1 MNRYE
6 TLIFPDSDIF
16 REKRYPLL
24 LFFTPLH
31 FLQLVEPGDGG
42 NSGINHESDIFL
54 QHGLCQAHTPAPLG
68 ENRLQFLR
76 LIDDI
81 RNRKE
86 YYVAQLRA
94 MTLDSKTEFTSTKNT
109 DQKHGI
115 VSSLLQEFGLAHQTD
130 ETNLELWQARL
141 VLAIGEMLDSDED
154 ALHEQLSE
162 QLAFFTEE
170 EIAVIRS
177 LQDAKGAKEEDIFS
191 ELKNIKEKLGKPRLS
206 DTRKRFN
213 AWLRL
218 LKNQPLPSVKVWLA
232 STRDSADQIF
242 ERYES
247 INNSSA
253 IPLLKL
259 AIPANIDASG
269 KYGIQKVEEFQK
281 ATTSIHKGLVADFER
296 IVKTVP
302 YLRDSHQSLLPYST
316 DWAEQWEGMLD
327 EFFPEKM
334 YGRNDITFYLFPDQP
349 LARMLALPKSA
360 EASNDQAAHGLL
372 GILGH

>member
-6 TLIFPDSDIF
+6 TLFFPDSDIF

-31 FLQLVEPGDGG
+31 FLQLVEPEDGG
-42 NSGINHESDIFL
+42 NSAFNQESDLFL

-86 YYVAQLRA
+86 YYVAKLRA
-94 MTLDSKTEFTSTKNT
+94 MTIGSETELTSNKTA

-115 VSSLLQEFGLAHQTD
+115 VSSLLQEYGLAHETD

-141 VLAIGEMLDSDED
+141 VFAIAEMLDSDED

-162 QLAFFTEE
+162 QLAFFNEE
-170 EIAVIRS
+170 EIAVYRS
-177 LQDAKGAKEEDIFS
+177 LQVAKEDDLFS
-191 ELKNIKEKLGKPRLS
+191 ELKNIKEKLEKPRLS
-206 DTRKRFN
+206 DTRTRFN

-218 LKNQPLPSVKVWLA
+218 LKNQPLPLVKVWLA

-247 INNSSA
+247 ISNSSA
-253 IPLLKL
+253 RPLLKL
-259 AIPANIDASG
+259 AIPAYIDASG
-269 KYGIQKVEEFQK
+269 KYVVQQVEEFQQ
-281 ATTSIHKGLVADFER
+281 ATTSIHEGLVADFER
-296 IVKTVP
+296 IVKTIP
-302 YLRDSHQSLLPYST
+302 YLRNSHQSLLPYST

-327 EFFPEKM
+327 DFFPESM

-349 LARMLALPKSA
+349 LARMLALPQSA
-360 EASNDQAAHGLL
+360 EASNDRAAHGLL